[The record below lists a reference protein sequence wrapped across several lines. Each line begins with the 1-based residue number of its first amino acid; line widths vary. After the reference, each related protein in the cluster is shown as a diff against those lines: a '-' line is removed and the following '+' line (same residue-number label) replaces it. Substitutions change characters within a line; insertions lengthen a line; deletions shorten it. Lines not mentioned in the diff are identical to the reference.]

1 MSTLTI
7 SDLSLDKELDAKAM
21 TAVTGGY
28 SLAKMHRRHKP
39 RRWAPRRPRPV
50 VRNVQKNTVNFGT
63 ANSFIGIT
71 SGVNNGTQ
79 TINGGIH
86 L

>member
-7 SDLSLDKELDAKAM
+7 SDLSLDKELDARAM

-28 SLAKMHRRHKP
+28 GKGKMLGRHKP

-50 VRNVQKNTVNFGT
+50 VKNVQKNNIDFGT

>member
-1 MSTLTI
+1 MKTLNL
-7 SDLSLDKELDAKAM
+7 SDLSLSKELDAKAM
-21 TAVTGGY
+21 AAVTGGY
-28 SLAKMHRRHKP
+28 GQRKMHGHYKP
-39 RRWAPRRPRPV
+39 SRWARRPRKV
-50 VRNVQKNTVNFGT
+50 VKNVQTNNVNFGSL
-63 ANSFIGIT
+63 NSFIGIT

>member
-1 MSTLTI
+1 MRTLTI
-7 SDLSLDKELDAKAM
+7 SDLSLDKELDARAM

-28 SLAKMHRRHKP
+28 GKGKMLGRHKP
-39 RRWAPRRPRPV
+39 RRWAPRRPV
-50 VRNVQKNTVNFGT
+50 VRNVQKNNINFGT
-63 ANSFIGIT
+63 ENSFIGIT

>member
-1 MSTLTI
+1 MKTLTI
-7 SDLSLDKELDAKAM
+7 SDLSSSKELDAKAM
-21 TAVTGGY
+21 AGVTGGR
-28 SLAKMHRRHKP
+28 SLYR
-39 RRWAPRRPRPV
+39 PRRPSRWARRPRKV
-50 VRNVQKNTVNFGT
+50 VKNVQTNNVNFGT
-63 ANSFIGIT
+63 ENSFIGIT